1 MRVGVPCMCAAVLR
15 RKQAVWV
22 GVLVA
27 CVFGRAGTL
36 TGHAEGL
43 LEVLLEREAD
53 ILTQR
58 ERAAPSEGRAA
69 RSEWRDAVAWAGSRA
84 WRLWHAALRQ
94 RAPRDR
100 AAQVWTILYL
110 VDTVDRC
117 IDSETRGANRGRPW
131 RIVSG
136 MGVLIGRRAGLHT
149 QGRDSAIEE
158 VRENHS
164 CRISDRVREARYV
177 RFSADSPEAVS
188 QLVRCAAR
196 RARGEYG

>member
-117 IDSETRGANRGRPW
+117 IDSETRGANRGRPL

-158 VRENHS
+158 IIREERS
-164 CRISDRVREARYV
+164 LKT
-177 RFSADSPEAVS
+177 S
-188 QLVRCAAR
+188 QKNPYSSKCLILQL
-196 RARGEYG
+196 G